1 MAATLGCRPT
11 FIVAG
16 LLAIPIFS
24 HEIRDMMSS
33 LRPQPGTSSAR
44 EGAGPSPAVSA
55 TLLSTA
61 LLPLLLVAAPL
72 LWYNHWRF
80 GSVLDFGNR
89 YQMTVVDL
97 TQYHPDLGSLPR
109 LFGYYL
115 FQPLSTKTS
124 FPFLRISPAPLNVW
138 HYTEPGIGGL
148 LVTAP
153 VIPVCLILLCSARVR
168 RNLKAR
174 NLYGLALLAIPL
186 ALLVMVMDA
195 YLGGFSD
202 RYMIDFAWLLA
213 LVAVLVLSSCDRSG
227 QDTLRKP
234 AGTAEYTARTDRP
247 TGKPLSLLLTLSCLV
262 SVLLMTGYVLVLL
275 SHFETAVFSTIEVW
289 FTCL

>member
-1 MAATLGCRPT
+1 M
-11 FIVAG
+11 
-16 LLAIPIFS
+16 
-24 HEIRDMMSS
+24 
-33 LRPQPGTSSAR
+33 
-44 EGAGPSPAVSA
+44 
-55 TLLSTA
+55 
-61 LLPLLLVAAPL
+61 
-72 LWYNHWRF
+72 
-80 GSVLDFGNR
+80 
-89 YQMTVVDL
+89 
-97 TQYHPDLGSLPR
+97 
-109 LFGYYL
+109 
-115 FQPLSTKTS
+115 
-124 FPFLRISPAPLNVW
+124 
-138 HYTEPGIGGL
+138 
-148 LVTAP
+148 
-153 VIPVCLILLCSARVR
+153 R
-168 RNLKAR
+168 RNLKDR
-174 NLYGLALLAIPL
+174 NLYGLTLLSIPL
-186 ALLVMVMDA
+186 ALLVMIMDA